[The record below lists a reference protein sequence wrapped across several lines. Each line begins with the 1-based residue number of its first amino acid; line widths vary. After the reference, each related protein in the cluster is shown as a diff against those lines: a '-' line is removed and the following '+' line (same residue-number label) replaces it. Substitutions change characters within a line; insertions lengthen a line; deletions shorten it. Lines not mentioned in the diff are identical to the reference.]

1 MEALQAKS
9 STLRSFLQSAAQER
23 STNGD
28 LSLERNLSLVASPDV
43 AFALDHTLLLQS
55 HTSGVERFP
64 RAPWNCDTNIAHT
77 ELVHHVIERLLV
89 RKQAM
94 NWEDANI
101 LTLGYREVTPGAAGH
116 RVTQSNAIMC
126 YYPNTLVAA
135 LKKPLWESLHQLMGD
150 DLMTHLLLN
159 YTIIVQLKG
168 APGSYMQLTGKSLRQ
183 QKQGISEACAGK
195 AKREVS
201 INLVMY
207 ARHFRKDRVFASSHV
222 LVKASKTGDLISRT
236 ESSRVLGSI
245 FPDAVGQ
252 KRLPKR
258 LINLIPMIQ
267 SMVSRFKACKVEE
280 LAGKLIPVHS
290 EFRKFMAENPN
301 IKSKIAE
308 KAAEARYSSQPILP
322 PIVRKALDDGY
333 FSQNEAVVGPSDERK
348 RKRREEAIEM
358 LSHVSVGSLKHGHDK
373 TMHPV
378 KKQKTADDA
387 NLTKRSTYGIS
398 DLTKLQQHKEDIK
411 RVLTFSAPKKK
422 IYRLVRKFVAAVVPK
437 DIWGGRATKK
447 NWKCVK
453 TMLRKLIYS
462 RKFDIFSL
470 KKCAD
475 EFQVTNVKWMDVQPG
490 IKFCPPNERAK
501 RHDLFKNLLC
511 WILSSLVFPLL
522 RNLFYI
528 TESEGKANEIVFY
541 QRPVWNVISTL
552 ALDDLEGAILQS
564 SSEKALPNDHE
575 RQLSTSRLRLLPKT
589 SGIRPLMNLSTAV
602 EEDKVSVNRSMEAV
616 HRVLTFEMERHPKRL
631 LGASVRN
638 IDEIYK
644 RLKPL
649 FREISSCPRCED
661 RRRALGDTPM
671 AYCVSVDVERCFD
684 TIRPRKLYQMLKK
697 AIQEDEYLIRKHWVG
712 HQVAPTSADSD
723 ESLPFFFK
731 LERPACPSG
740 ELLGFDDLAG
750 RSVKRNSMFVDGVI
764 YDYLTKTKAL
774 QLLKEHLS
782 ANVVQIDGHD
792 YVQRCGIPQ
801 GSVLSTTLCNLYY
814 AHFERRVLRKR
825 LPEVCD
831 PAVVAV
837 SCCQHE
843 ELCRYTDDFMY
854 ITTDLKRA
862 QRFFDV
868 MHEGNEEYG
877 CFVNI
882 AKSQANFNAADGEQ
896 HASVSSAQESDG
908 CISWCGMLIDANNLQ
923 LYVNYEKLSSSL
935 LQGSIPFN
943 ETKAAQ
949 EFFVNKVVSAI
960 RQRWHALFFD
970 PELLSPDTIH
980 VNLFQMLVVAAHR
993 FTILVEMMPFVNRD
1007 MHFFHECIHRIL
1019 KKMSKGIHRSL
1030 ELGSESVTKKS
1041 AVDRHNLRSK
1051 SSYQVQKHKV
1061 WTIGFHAFQLT
1072 IQAKR
1077 EQAKACKSTS
1087 GRLKCHWQTL
1097 LDALRTEQEKFMR
1110 RATKIQGTDTAGLE
1124 WLMQDRRNAS
1134 VLKQCL
1140 HLEPK

>member
-1 MEALQAKS
+1 
-9 STLRSFLQSAAQER
+9 
-23 STNGD
+23 
-28 LSLERNLSLVASPDV
+28 
-43 AFALDHTLLLQS
+43 
-55 HTSGVERFP
+55 
-64 RAPWNCDTNIAHT
+64 
-77 ELVHHVIERLLV
+77 
-89 RKQAM
+89 M

-222 LVKASKTGDLISRT
+222 LVKASKTGDPISRT

-333 FSQNEAVVGPSDERK
+333 LSQNEAVVGPSDERK

-373 TMHPV
+373 TTHPV

-501 RHDLFKNLLC
+501 RHELFKNLLC

-602 EEDKVSVNRSMEAV
+602 EEDKVS
-616 HRVLTFEMERHPKRL
+616 RL

-661 RRRALGDTPM
+661 RRRASGDTPM

-882 AKSQANFNAADGEQ
+882 DKSQANFNAADGEQ

-923 LYVNYEKLSSSL
+923 LYVNYEKYDPRQPVPDARRGSAPIHDSRRDDAFRKPRHALLSRMYPPNPKENEQGHPPQPGTWLGVRDQGICGRSIATDKNIRTCAGVDDRFPCVPTYDPSQARASQGVQKYLWTTEMSL
-935 LQGSIPFN
+935 ADAVGRASNGAGKIHAASDENSRYRHCWSRVADARPPQRIGVEAVPAPRTEVNCRVAQAKTSALIDAFVVVPGLQRIVEVFVAQLCTLPLVHCWA
-943 ETKAAQ
+943 ETLHTLQ
-949 EFFVNKVVSAI
+949 RGEDLPVLPAI
-960 RQRWHALFFD
+960 RRRSGERKLHERYGGARCWLVTALH
-970 PELLSPDTIH
+970 I
-980 VNLFQMLVVAAHR
+980 V
-993 FTILVEMMPFVNRD
+993 
-1007 MHFFHECIHRIL
+1007 
-1019 KKMSKGIHRSL
+1019 
-1030 ELGSESVTKKS
+1030 
-1041 AVDRHNLRSK
+1041 
-1051 SSYQVQKHKV
+1051 
-1061 WTIGFHAFQLT
+1061 
-1072 IQAKR
+1072 
-1077 EQAKACKSTS
+1077 S
-1087 GRLKCHWQTL
+1087 G
-1097 LDALRTEQEKFMR
+1097 
-1110 RATKIQGTDTAGLE
+1110 
-1124 WLMQDRRNAS
+1124 
-1134 VLKQCL
+1134 
-1140 HLEPK
+1140 